1 MKRTERT
8 DYHWEIQ
15 YMDIDPDSGDTS
27 DSKTVATTKCPNY
40 ANVILDAFI
49 LHDENP
55 NRHYFIVKCVNHA
68 IKEAYIK
75 GHEDR
80 EKDIFNLG
88 QFQ

>member
-8 DYHWEIQ
+8 DYQWEIQ
-15 YMDIDPDSGDTS
+15 YMDIDPDSGDAS
-27 DSKTVATTKCPNY
+27 DPKIVASTKWPNY
-40 ANVILDAFI
+40 ANIMLDAFI
-49 LHDENP
+49 NHDEDP

-75 GHEDR
+75 GQEDR

-88 QFQ
+88 QF